1 MQPSKASVLE
11 ATNFLKICKN
21 VCGGICQLVFKGARQ
36 QSFRIKNA
44 NFLMVDQW
52 EYQDGKDREIEISK
66 MIKTG
71 ARELEGA
78 NSEFEA
84 NILTF

>member
-1 MQPSKASVLE
+1 MHVSKVSGLR
-11 ATNFLKICKN
+11 TQI
-21 VCGGICQLVFKGARQ
+21 
-36 QSFRIKNA
+36 
-44 NFLMVDQW
+44 FLMVDLTSGNI
-52 EYQDGKDREIEISK
+52 EMGKTGEIKISK

-84 NILTF
+84 NNFLTFRMKSYTIKIYIFLRQYLF

>member
-1 MQPSKASVLE
+1 M
-11 ATNFLKICKN
+11 
-21 VCGGICQLVFKGARQ
+21 
-36 QSFRIKNA
+36 RI
-44 NFLMVDQW
+44 LGW
-52 EYQDGKDREIEISK
+52 GKTGEIEISK

-84 NILTF
+84 NNLLTFRMKPYTIKMYIFL